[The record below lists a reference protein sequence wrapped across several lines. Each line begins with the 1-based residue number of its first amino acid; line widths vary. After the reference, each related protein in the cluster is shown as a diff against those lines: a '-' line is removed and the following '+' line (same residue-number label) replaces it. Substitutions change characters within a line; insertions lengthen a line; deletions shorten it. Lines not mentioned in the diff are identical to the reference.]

1 MELKYWILIFV
12 GILMLF
18 YIFHNSINNYIK
30 KYHPWTVNSIIN
42 KIDSSSSSPKK
53 VYKYETRCREIFEDI
68 FKTDFPKVRP
78 SFIVNDRTGKKLE
91 LDGYN
96 DKLKL
101 AFEYQGQQHYNF
113 SPYFHKSQED
123 FANQVYRDKLKKE
136 LCEKNNITLIEIPYN
151 IEYGDLE
158 DYIKMKLHDEGFYA

>member
-1 MELKYWILIFV
+1 MEFKYWLLIFIGV
-12 GILMLF
+12 LVLF
-18 YIFHNSINNYIK
+18 YLFHNVINNYIRAYK
-30 KYHPWTVNSIIN
+30 PWTVNSIIK
-42 KIDSSSSSPKK
+42 KIDHSPPPKK

-78 SFIVNDRTGKKLE
+78 NFIVNDKTGKKLE

-151 IEYGDLE
+151 IEYRDLE

>member
-1 MELKYWILIFV
+1 MEFKYLILIFV
-12 GILMLF
+12 CVLILF
-18 YIFHNSINNYIK
+18 YLFHNTINNYIK
-30 KYHPWTVNSIIN
+30 AYKPWTVNSIV
-42 KIDSSSSSPKK
+42 KQIDHSTSSPKK
-53 VYKYETRCREIFEDI
+53 VYKNETRCREIFENL

-78 SFIVNDRTGKKLE
+78 SFIVNDKTGKKLE

-123 FANQVYRDKLKKE
+123 FTNQVYRDKLKKE
-136 LCEKNNITLIEIPYN
+136 LCEKNNITLIEIPYS
-151 IEYGDLE
+151 IEYKDLE
-158 DYIKMKLHDEGFYA
+158 DYIKMKLYEQGFYA

>member
-1 MELKYWILIFV
+1 MEFKYWLLIFIGV
-12 GILMLF
+12 LVLF
-18 YIFHNSINNYIK
+18 YLFHNAINSYIRAYK
-30 KYHPWTVNSIIN
+30 PWTVNSIIK
-42 KIDSSSSSPKK
+42 KIDHSPPPKK

-78 SFIVNDRTGKKLE
+78 NFIVNDKTGKKLE

-151 IEYGDLE
+151 IEYRDLE